1 MKKILIEGGKKLS
14 GSVNIGGA
22 KNSVVALL
30 PASLLADDVV
40 TINNVPNISDKD
52 AIVLIMKL
60 LGANIKSNKDTL
72 VIDSTN
78 VHNELVPVELSNKLR
93 ASYYFMGILLTKYK
107 HAEVYLPGGCNIGS
121 RPIDLHLKGFEALG
135 AKVTREDDK
144 YILDAEELIGC
155 PINLDF
161 ASVGATI
168 NIMFAAVKAKGTTTI
183 YNAARETEIMNIADL
198 LNKMGANI
206 SGAGTSTITINGV
219 KKMHGGKIS
228 VIPDRIEDGTY
239 IIIGALLGKD
249 FTVKGIIPEHLKALF
264 SKLNEMN
271 VSYQLKG
278 DKVIINKCD
287 DIKPVNVKT
296 LVYPGFPTDLGQ
308 PIQVLLTQ
316 ANGKSLFEETIW
328 ENRMGHVKQLNKM
341 GTDITIKGSMIII
354 NGPSKLKGCEIN
366 ATDLR
371 GGAALV
377 LAGLI
382 ADGITTIND
391 ADYILRGYEKIIEKL
406 SNVGAQIKIIDE

>member
-30 PASLLADDVV
+30 PASLLADDIV

-60 LGANIKSNKDTL
+60 LGANIKANKDTL
-72 VIDSTN
+72 IIDSTK
-78 VHNELVPVELSNKLR
+78 VHNEVVPVELSNKLR

-135 AKVTREDDK
+135 AKVTHEDDK

-228 VIPDRIEDGTY
+228 VIPDRIEAGTY

-278 DKVIINKCD
+278 NKVIINKCD
-287 DIKPVNVKT
+287 DVKPVNVKT

>member
-1 MKKILIEGGKKLS
+1 
-14 GSVNIGGA
+14 
-22 KNSVVALL
+22 
-30 PASLLADDVV
+30 
-40 TINNVPNISDKD
+40 
-52 AIVLIMKL
+52 
-60 LGANIKSNKDTL
+60 
-72 VIDSTN
+72 
-78 VHNELVPVELSNKLR
+78 
-93 ASYYFMGILLTKYK
+93 MGILLTKYK

-135 AKVTREDDK
+135 AKVTHEDDK

-228 VIPDRIEDGTY
+228 VIPDRIEAGTY

-278 DKVIINKCD
+278 DKVIITED
-287 DIKPVNVKT
+287 
-296 LVYPGFPTDLGQ
+296 
-308 PIQVLLTQ
+308 
-316 ANGKSLFEETIW
+316 S
-328 ENRMGHVKQLNKM
+328 
-341 GTDITIKGSMIII
+341 III
-354 NGPSKLKGCEIN
+354 N
-366 ATDLR
+366 
-371 GGAALV
+371 
-377 LAGLI
+377 
-382 ADGITTIND
+382 
-391 ADYILRGYEKIIEKL
+391 EKNK
-406 SNVGAQIKIIDE
+406 

>member
-1 MKKILIEGGKKLS
+1 MKKILIEGGKRLS
-14 GSVNIGGA
+14 GLVNIGGA

-228 VIPDRIEDGTY
+228 VIPDRIEAGTY